1 MFFLHETA
9 TNWEF
14 ASLSFLILCP
24 HLSASLISSFIAL
37 VSVHLWISTAL
48 SLCGCGFG
56 FFFCVF
62 RSPSQSVSLLQGMFS
77 SLSVFTLSLPHIH
90 CDVHTTQKFFD
101 DPQETSPWASLS
113 PELGLKLSACSATPS
128 IS

>member
-56 FFFCVF
+56 FFFYFVYFGLHLSLSLCF
-62 RSPSQSVSLLQGMFS
+62 RVCSPPSQSSPC
-77 SLSVFTLSLPHIH
+77 LSLTYTVMFIPLRSFLMIPKKP
-90 CDVHTTQKFFD
+90 V
-101 DPQETSPWASLS
+101 
-113 PELGLKLSACSATPS
+113 LGLLSHQNWD
-128 IS
+128 